1 MKRKLKQCWS
11 IIPPIRTNEKL
22 ISPVSLNTKKNTT
35 YYVGNSHTNM
45 GRNFPKTP
53 IFCEFRDT
61 VER

>member
-1 MKRKLKQCWS
+1 MLVYNS
-11 IIPPIRTNEKL
+11 TNEKL

-35 YYVGNSHTNM
+35 YYVGNPHTNM